1 MKKRLFA
8 AVLGSALLLAACGG
22 EEDTT
27 QNADGTVDG
36 EQVVKS
42 SCATCHGGNL
52 EGKGNTPAL
61 NDVGARL
68 SEAEIADVIEN
79 GKNGMPPALIKG
91 EEAEAA
97 AKWLAE
103 QK

>member
-1 MKKRLFA
+1 MKKRLLA
-8 AVLGSALLLAACGG
+8 TLLLSVSMLAACGG
-22 EEDTT
+22 DDTGN
-27 QNADGTVDG
+27 QNADGSIDG
-36 EQVVKS
+36 EKVVKS

-68 SEAEIADVIEN
+68 SEAEILDVIEN
-79 GKNGMPPALIKG
+79 GRNGMPPGLIKG

>member
-1 MKKRLFA
+1 MKKRLVA
-8 AVLGSALLLAACGG
+8 TIVLTASMLMACSA
-22 EEDTT
+22 EEETT
-27 QNADGTVDG
+27 TSEGPVDG
-36 EQVVKS
+36 EKVVTA

-52 EGKGNTPAL
+52 QGKGNTPAL

-68 SEAEIADVIEN
+68 TEAEILDIIEN
-79 GKNGMPPALIKG
+79 GKNNMPPGLLKG

-103 QK
+103 QQ

>member
-1 MKKRLFA
+1 MKKRLLA
-8 AVLGSALLLAACGG
+8 ALFSSALLLAACGG
-22 EEDTT
+22 DDEAT
-27 QNADGTVDG
+27 QSTDGVVDG
-36 EQVVKS
+36 EKVVKS

-68 SEAEIADVIEN
+68 SEAEILDIIEN
-79 GKNGMPPALIKG
+79 GKNGMPPGLIKG
-91 EEAEAA
+91 EQAEAA
-97 AKWLAE
+97 AAWLAE

>member
-1 MKKRLFA
+1 MKKRLLA
-8 AVLGSALLLAACGG
+8 ALFSSALLLAACSGDD
-22 EEDTT
+22 EAT
-27 QNADGTVDG
+27 QSTDGVVDG
-36 EQVVKS
+36 ENVVKS

-68 SEAEIADVIEN
+68 SEAEILDIIEN
-79 GKNGMPPALIKG
+79 GKNGMPPGLIKG
-91 EEAEAA
+91 EQAEAA
-97 AKWLAE
+97 AAWLAE